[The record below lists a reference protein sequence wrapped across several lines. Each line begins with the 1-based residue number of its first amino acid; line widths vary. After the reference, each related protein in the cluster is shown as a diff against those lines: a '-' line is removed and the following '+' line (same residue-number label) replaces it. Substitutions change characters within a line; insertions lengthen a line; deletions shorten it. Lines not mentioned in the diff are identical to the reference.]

1 MLLLCILVGGVSN
14 AWAADQTITLT
25 YNSFGLTTSY
35 SEKTATVSGFGFAID
50 QGYKGSGNV
59 IQMNSSKG
67 NGILYNTTAIPGLKS
82 IKVTVSSVNKTYTI
96 TTGTSEKPTANSQ
109 TGSSTGTYNAASGD
123 TFFQLKVSGA
133 CYFSSIEITY
143 TPTHTL
149 TYSATNGSI
158 GGLVYNTSTAVA
170 SGASVAEGGMVTLT
184 AQPEDGYEFT
194 GWNVTGTGSSLSS
207 PSTNPTTF
215 TMGTEN
221 ATVTATFE
229 AVSTT
234 KVITPTFTVEEGTY
248 NVAQSVKLSCK
259 TDGATIYY
267 TTNGDTPTS
276 SSTEY
281 TGSAIAVNTTTTIK
295 AIAVKNGLDDS
306 EVASA
311 IYTLK
316 CVAPSFDPVAG
327 SVGYGTE
334 ITLSTTTEG
343 VTLYYTTNG
352 DTPTSSSSAY
362 DSSNKPTVSGN
373 QTFKAIAT
381 KTGWSDSDVS
391 SAAYTYYYVITVQ
404 SNNVNY
410 GKVSGTTTITA
421 IPEEG
426 YRVVAGDGGYTVTNG
441 SATVTNNGDNTF
453 TVEAASNCTVQINFE
468 AIPTH
473 TVTFSINGDVS
484 RTATV
489 QEDAAITFPT
499 AVASPSDAM
508 EFPKTSNGKTFVGW
522 YTSEYTHAS
531 TAPSYVNTST
541 AKMSTS
547 DVTYYAVYAI
557 TSGGSYTL
565 DYGNESSL
573 SSSNS
578 WGSYGTAYNYTATD
592 GSAWTV
598 KAYKSTGMQI
608 NTGKDCSIKMPSCPG
623 NIQSVKIT
631 CSAAKAVGISSSD
644 YSGSGT
650 ITYLAYGSD
659 ATSQT
664 IDMTSQT
671 ATTGYIVPKSGSTS
685 ITKIVVEYM
694 NASAFT
700 TDARSDAG
708 IAFANAEVD
717 VKLTSGYTGQA
728 LVNENSVSVT
738 YSSSDETVATVN
750 SSTGAITELLKVGST
765 TITASFA
772 GNATYKPTE
781 VSYTLNVTE
790 KTPAGL
796 AYAISEV
803 EKLTTDDAFTNTLT
817 NSHSLTVTYSSSVTG
832 VATVNSSTGEVT
844 IKGAGSTTITATFT
858 GNEDYEAGNASY
870 TLAVSKAAPTLSFAS
885 ANAIGRVEEAFAGN
899 ALTNPASLSVSY
911 SSSDEDVATVDSE
924 TGEVTI
930 VAAGT
935 TTITASF
942 SGNDTYTSGSAN
954 YTLKV
959 LDNPTILVE
968 NTVIAWGETFTVD
981 NSVIEGGDITV
992 TSGETKI
999 ATVDGL
1005 VITPVACGS
1014 VTITV
1019 STAENEDYKAGSET
1033 FTLTITAPEGSDK
1046 APSSDVTYTFD
1057 FTDNKDWGFPTDYAT
1072 GEKTYTKAGK
1082 TITLNTPD
1090 DKNGYKFNSGVI
1102 LFGKEGATLTLP
1114 AFDKPVTKI
1123 STTGVSGA
1131 SAKVT
1136 QNIFVGS
1143 TAVSTETTSAKD
1155 DQEYEIDE
1163 DYQDV
1168 GTIYILKVTNG
1179 NNTQLSDLTVHMYQ
1193 APSTTVTL
1201 NKNGFATYCS
1211 VNPMDFSSTSGYTA
1225 WRISD
1230 ISAEGVVTF
1239 TKITEKIKGGQ
1250 GVILYNKDADGV
1262 NTSTA
1267 TIKFADGTT
1276 EFTAAENLLVGTT
1289 APTFV
1294 NQEVGDYTNFALSAA
1309 NGDFRKIKA
1318 EGMVVPANK
1327 AYLPVP
1333 TDKIPKTAA
1342 RLTFVFED
1350 GEQTT
1355 GISEECRVKS
1365 EEFAPA
1371 IYDLQGR
1378 KVAQPKKG
1386 LYIVNGRKVVMK

>member
-547 DVTYYAVYAI
+547 DVTYYAVFADVSGSAVTDELTRETTGVTKNSNTYSNWSGKEG
-557 TSGGSYTL
+557 TSGAVYAGNSAGGNDAIQLRTNYSNSGIVTTTTGGNATKVTVSWNSNTGSRKLDIYGKTSAYSEASDLYGDSKGTSLGSLYYNYKVNQDDEENTTTTELTITGNYPFIGLRSNDGAMYLDEVDIEWSNVTYSNYCTSVVVTYSVTYDGNGNTSGNVPTDNTAYTSGQSVTVAGNNGSLAKTGYAFGGWNTQADGQGTNYAADATFSITANTTLYAKWNAKTITGLSYTGTPTKTSYIVGESFDPTGLTVTATYNDASQEDVTALVAWTPDPLTKGTTSVTGTYMEQTVNVTGLTVKFNPGSITISADDPVNVIATGDSDDLALTYENITISQASDFAVQFYDANDDELQNGPDWIEVAVEAATPSGYKVSYVVGANDGATRSAYFKVLAEDKNEDFAYSNKVTITQAAYVPAVTYTLATSVVPGRHYIIVGVSSNKYKALTTQGTNNRSAKEVTVTNNSTTISSEDGIHELLLSL
-565 DYGNESSL
+565 DDKTGYFTLLDESTDAINGGYLYAAS
-573 SSSNS
+573 SSSN
-578 WGSYGTAYNYTATD
+578 YLRTQTTNDAN
-592 GSAWTV
+592 
-598 KAYKSTGMQI
+598 
-608 NTGKDCSIKMPSCPG
+608 GKWSI
-623 NIQSVKIT
+623 
-631 CSAAKAVGISSSD
+631 
-644 YSGSGT
+644 
-650 ITYLAYGSD
+650 L
-659 ATSQT
+659 
-664 IDMTSQT
+664 ID
-671 ATTGYIVPKSGSTS
+671 
-685 ITKIVVEYM
+685 
-694 NASAFT
+694 N
-700 TDARSDAG
+700 
-708 IAFANAEVD
+708 N
-717 VKLTSGYTGQA
+717 
-728 LVNENSVSVT
+728 
-738 YSSSDETVATVN
+738 
-750 SSTGAITELLKVGST
+750 
-765 TITASFA
+765 
-772 GNATYKPTE
+772 
-781 VSYTLNVTE
+781 
-790 KTPAGL
+790 
-796 AYAISEV
+796 
-803 EKLTTDDAFTNTLT
+803 
-817 NSHSLTVTYSSSVTG
+817 G
-832 VATVNSSTGEVT
+832 VATIKAQGTNTRNWMQYNAQSSIISCYSGAQANVYLFERDGDTGTQDFTASINAACTDGEGNYYGTYSAPFAFTVPNDVT
-844 IKGAGSTTITATFT
+844 VSEIAVDNNALVLEG
-858 GNEDYEAGNASY
+858 YEAG
-870 TLAVSKAAPTLSFAS
+870 AVIP
-885 ANAIGRVEEAFAGN
+885 ANTGVLISSTTAGN
-899 ALTNPASLSVSY
+899 
-911 SSSDEDVATVDSE
+911 
-924 TGEVTI
+924 
-930 VAAGT
+930 
-935 TTITASF
+935 
-942 SGNDTYTSGSAN
+942 
-954 YTLKV
+954 K
-959 LDNPTILVE
+959 
-968 NTVIAWGETFTVD
+968 TF
-981 NSVIEGGDITV
+981 
-992 TSGETKI
+992 
-999 ATVDGL
+999 
-1005 VITPVACGS
+1005 
-1014 VTITV
+1014 
-1019 STAENEDYKAGSET
+1019 
-1033 FTLTITAPEGSDK
+1033 
-1046 APSSDVTYTFD
+1046 
-1057 FTDNKDWGFPTDYAT
+1057 
-1072 GEKTYTKAGK
+1072 
-1082 TITLNTPD
+1082 
-1090 DKNGYKFNSGVI
+1090 
-1102 LFGKEGATLTLP
+1102 
-1114 AFDKPVTKI
+1114 
-1123 STTGVSGA
+1123 
-1131 SAKVT
+1131 
-1136 QNIFVGS
+1136 
-1143 TAVSTETTSAKD
+1143 TSAKG
-1155 DQEYEIDE
+1155 
-1163 DYQDV
+1163 
-1168 GTIYILKVTNG
+1168 GTSVLVSDNALRPSYWGITAKEMGDADANCLYYRLTMHNG
-1179 NNTQLSDLTVHMYQ
+1179 TQL
-1193 APSTTVTL
+1193 
-1201 NKNGFATYCS
+1201 GFWW
-1211 VNPMDFSSTSGYTA
+1211 G
-1225 WRISD
+1225 
-1230 ISAEGVVTF
+1230 
-1239 TKITEKIKGGQ
+1239 
-1250 GVILYNKDADGV
+1250 
-1262 NTSTA
+1262 
-1267 TIKFADGTT
+1267 
-1276 EFTAAENLLVGTT
+1276 AENG
-1289 APTFV
+1289 AA
-1294 NQEVGDYTNFALSAA
+1294 FALA
-1309 NGDFRKIKA
+1309 
-1318 EGMVVPANK
+1318 ANK
-1327 AYLPVP
+1327 AYLAVP
-1333 TDKIPKTAA
+1333 NGAGVREGLWFGDDATS
-1342 RLTFVFED
+1342 
-1350 GEQTT
+1350 
-1355 GISEECRVKS
+1355 ISEECRVKS
-1365 EEFAPA
+1365 DKFAPA